1 MIDPTFRN
9 VNKLLVLLIKNGDD
23 DTTRNNFYKYYMPL
37 VESKDFNPL
46 IVNKPFFDQP
56 TKCKQEAYAKP
67 VTMSRNDDYATR
79 NLLDN
84 LRHQIYYKNI
94 GIDSSRQTN
103 TTISQ

>member
-1 MIDPTFRN
+1 
-9 VNKLLVLLIKNGDD
+9 
-23 DTTRNNFYKYYMPL
+23 
-37 VESKDFNPL
+37 
-46 IVNKPFFDQP
+46 
-56 TKCKQEAYAKP
+56 
-67 VTMSRNDDYATR
+67 MSRNDDYATE